1 MEQNQR
7 RIQRS
12 YRPTKIEKIVREEG
26 ERKKLILRG
35 YPILFNVE
43 TTVYDYWVG
52 EYKEIILPT
61 ALDGV
66 DLSGVYLLRSHDP
79 DKALGKNGVNMRMEV
94 DETGLFF
101 ECELLDTQI
110 ARDTYAE
117 VDAGLIDGM
126 SFGCYL
132 SDPINE
138 ATMTRTVTHIDELVE
153 ITITPF
159 PAYKEASVVA
169 KRAAERKAK
178 EQAEAEAIAEAEARE
193 KFIKEMEE
201 W

>member
-1 MEQNQR
+1 MEQGKQK
-7 RIQRS
+7 IQRS
-12 YRPTKIEKIVREEG
+12 YRPTKIEKLVREEG
-26 ERKKLILRG
+26 DQKKLILRG
-35 YPILFNVE
+35 YPIVFNVE
-43 TTVYDYWVG
+43 TTVYDWWIG

-66 DLSGVYLLRSHDP
+66 DLSGVYLLRSHDS
-79 DKALGKNGVNMRMEV
+79 DKVLGKNGVNMRLEV

-117 VDAGLIDGM
+117 IEAGLIDGM
-126 SFGCYL
+126 SFGCYI
-132 SDPINE
+132 SDKINE
-138 ATMTRTVTHIDELVE
+138 VTMTRTVTHFDELIE

-169 KRAAERKAK
+169 KRAAEKQAEEQTEAAAVEEAK
-178 EQAEAEAIAEAEARE
+178 ERE
-193 KFIKEMEE
+193 KFIKDMEE